1 MMNIEEGVRIRLLK
15 TNKFKDIGCSIRFLN
30 PLTAKEAT
38 ARSLLALMLCDRC
51 EKYDTKQK
59 MADIADELYGI
70 TLNAQTMGYGKAQVL
85 EIRSKII
92 NPCYVQDDHLLKT
105 WLDFLHEV
113 IFKPKRKQGQLDEEL
128 FQEAKE
134 ILQFKIDRSRD
145 EPSQWSVMRCL
156 QLAGE
161 GSALGISA
169 LGDPA
174 LLADLQVSDVS
185 DVYETMLQTAPVEI
199 IVCGDFD
206 EAQMQEALEAA
217 FPFAS
222 RKPAELVHYAAKVSK
237 RDGVIEEY
245 RDISQTS
252 VMMLWF
258 THTEITDEDYWK
270 LKVANA
276 MLGQYSPSLLFQEV
290 REKNS
295 LCYSVFSNLI
305 SFDGALGIMTGI
317 EKENLEK
324 TLDLIHMQMERMKNG
339 EFDEELL
346 TTSKTLL
353 INSLRSTKDDMG
365 SLFSLAYQNALLKQQ
380 SEIEDL
386 VKTIQDTTRSD
397 VIRVMKKCTHA
408 LTYVLTKEDDHE
420 ENNK

>member
-1 MMNIEEGVRIRLLK
+1 MNMDEGVQIRLLK
-15 TNKFKDIGCSIRFLN
+15 TDKFKDIGCSIRFLN

-92 NPCYVQDDHLLKT
+92 NPRYVQDDQLLKT

-113 IFKPKRKQGQLDEEL
+113 IFRPKKQQGKLDQEL

-134 ILQFKIDRSRD
+134 ILQFKMDRSKD

-161 GSALGISA
+161 GTALGISA

-174 LLADLQVSDVS
+174 LLANMQISDVS
-185 DVYETMLQTAPVEI
+185 DVYEAMIQTAPIEI

-206 EAQMQEALEAA
+206 EAQMRDAIKSA
-217 FPFAS
+217 FPFTS
-222 RKPAELVHYAAKVSK
+222 RKPSELVHYAAQISK
-237 RDGVIEEY
+237 REGIVEEY

-258 THTEITDEDYWK
+258 THTEITDKDYWK

-295 LCYSVFSNLI
+295 LCYSIFSNLI

-324 TLDLIHMQMERMKNG
+324 TLDLIHIQMDRMKNG

-346 TTSKTLL
+346 TTSKMLL

-386 VKTIQDTTRSD
+386 VKIIQNTTKED
-397 VIRVMKKCTHA
+397 VVRVMKKCTHA

>member
-1 MMNIEEGVRIRLLK
+1 MMNIEEGVRIRLIK

-85 EIRSKII
+85 ELRSKII
-92 NPCYVQDDHLLKT
+92 NPRYVQDDNLLKT
-105 WLDFLHEV
+105 WLEFLHEV
-113 IFKPKRKQGQLDEEL
+113 IFEPKRQQGRLDEDL

-134 ILQFKIDRSRD
+134 ILQFKMDRSKD
-145 EPSQWSVMRCL
+145 EPSQWSVVRCL

-161 GSALGISA
+161 GTALGISA
-169 LGDPA
+169 LGDPKQLSA
-174 LLADLQVSDVS
+174 LRAADVDE
-185 DVYETMLQTAPVEI
+185 VYQAMIQSAPVEI
-199 IVCGDFD
+199 ILCGDFD
-206 EAQMQEALEAA
+206 EAEMQEAVEAA

-222 RKPAELVHYAAKVSK
+222 RKSSQLVHYAATVSK
-237 RDGVIEEY
+237 RSGVVEEY

-258 THTEITDEDYWK
+258 THTEITDDDYWK

-276 MLGQYSPSLLFQEV
+276 MLGQYSSSLLFQEV

-324 TLDLIHMQMERMKNG
+324 TLDLIHVQMERMKTG
-339 EFDEELL
+339 EFDDDLL
-346 TTSKTLL
+346 ATSKTLL
-353 INSLRSTKDDMG
+353 INSLRSSKDDMG
-365 SLFSLAYQNALLKQQ
+365 SLFSLAYQNALLKQTA
-380 SEIEDL
+380 EIENL
-386 VKTIQDTTRSD
+386 VNRIKCTTRED

-408 LTYVLTKEDDHE
+408 LTYVLTKEDNHE
-420 ENNK
+420 ENNQ